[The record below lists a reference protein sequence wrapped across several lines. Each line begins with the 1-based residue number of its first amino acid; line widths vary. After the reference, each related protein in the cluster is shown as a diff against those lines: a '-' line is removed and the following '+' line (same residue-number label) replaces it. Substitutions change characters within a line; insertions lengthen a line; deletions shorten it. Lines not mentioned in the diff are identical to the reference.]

1 MCYLNDKPIKHG
13 VAVDVQSKS
22 LDYLK
27 EILNLMNREPIAF
40 EEYIPEVESLI
51 NELSEEDY
59 RSNSKDWL

>member
-1 MCYLNDKPIKHG
+1 MYNNDKPIKHG

-27 EILNLMNREPIAF
+27 KILNLMNREPIAF

-59 RSNSKDWL
+59 KSNSKDWL

>member
-1 MCYLNDKPIKHG
+1 MCYLNEKPIKHG
-13 VAVDVQSKS
+13 VAVEVQAKS

-27 EILNLMNREPIAF
+27 KVLDLMNREPIAF

-59 RSNSKDWL
+59 KSNSKDWL